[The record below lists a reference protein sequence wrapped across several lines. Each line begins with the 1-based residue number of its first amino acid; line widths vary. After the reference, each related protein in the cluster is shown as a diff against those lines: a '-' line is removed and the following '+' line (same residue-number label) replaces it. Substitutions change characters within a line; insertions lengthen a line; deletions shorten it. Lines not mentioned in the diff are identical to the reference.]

1 MEENRKIALV
11 TGASRGIGRDT
22 ALALARTGKD
32 LVITYKSE
40 KDKAAA
46 VVSEIEEAGGKA
58 VALQLDA
65 ADNASFVDFTASLTA
80 LLTQKWNKTQL
91 DYLIHNAGTGA
102 MNGFLDTTEEQ
113 FDEMINVHLK
123 SVFFLT
129 QKLSPLLA
137 DQGGIVN
144 ISTGL
149 TRFTTPG
156 ASIYAAAKGA
166 VEILTKYMAKE
177 LGPRGIRVNV
187 VAPGPVDTDFG
198 GGHGDNQGFRAF
210 IASQTTLGRIAVPGD
225 IGGVIA
231 SLCSPE
237 MAWVTAQRIEVSGGM
252 LL

>member
-1 MEENRKIALV
+1 MEENKKIALV

-22 ALALARTGKD
+22 ALALGRTGKD
-32 LVITYKSE
+32 LVITYKSQ
-40 KDKAAA
+40 KDKAEA
-46 VVSEIEEAGGKA
+46 VVKEIEAIGAKA
-58 VALQLDA
+58 FALQLDV
-65 ADNASFVDFTASLTA
+65 ADSASFDAFAASLSA
-80 LLTQKWNKTQL
+80 LLTQEWNNAQL

-102 MNGFLDTTEEQ
+102 MNAFLDTAEEQ

-129 QKLSPLLA
+129 QKLSSLLA

-149 TRFTTPG
+149 TRFTLPG

-166 VEILTKYMAKE
+166 VEVLTKYMAKE
-177 LGPRGIRVNV
+177 LGARGIRVNV
-187 VAPGPVDTDFG
+187 VAPGPVDTEFG
-198 GGHGDNQGFRAF
+198 GGQGDNQGFSAF

-225 IGGVIA
+225 IGGVVA